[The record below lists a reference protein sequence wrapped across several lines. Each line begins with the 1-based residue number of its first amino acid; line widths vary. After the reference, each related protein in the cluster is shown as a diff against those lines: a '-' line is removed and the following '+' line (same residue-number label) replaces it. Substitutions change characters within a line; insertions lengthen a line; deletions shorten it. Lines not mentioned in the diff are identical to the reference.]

1 MSLKRKRGQK
11 HPYLSGNFAPI
22 QQTRPLTPCTYEGT
36 IPEELAG
43 GQYVRNGGNPLL
55 NEDLGRDAHW
65 FDGDGMLSGVAFRRS
80 ERDGS
85 IRPEFVNQYIHTDLY
100 LSTLATPSLRR
111 AILPSIATL
120 VNPLSRLVTIMLR
133 IFRAVFLVLL
143 SHLPGSEHAIKRIS
157 VSNTAIYYHDGRALA
172 TCESGPPMRIQLPGL
187 ETVGWYD
194 GNTAEGEGVK
204 PDAQG
209 FGGTG
214 LFSFL
219 KESTTG
225 HPKVDPV
232 TGELVLFHN
241 TFVSPYCHYSLIPD
255 TSKPSATRKI
265 INAPVPG
272 MRSAKMMHDFGV
284 SRSHAVIMDLPL
296 SLDPLNL
303 LKNKP
308 IVTYD
313 SSRPSRFG
321 VFPRTEPHKVRW
333 FETSACCIFHTA
345 NAWDS
350 HDANGNVTTVN
361 LLACRLTSASLVF
374 SAGNIAAL
382 QPMPT
387 QETVDAVKRSISFF
401 DHYDDD
407 DAAHASAHANPSVSA
422 AYDRAPALESPRPT
436 EKTPL
441 LSSPSPSLSPPP
453 PATVAAEEEEQCRLY
468 HYTFSLSHPTPTI
481 TAQYALSALPFEFP
495 TLNPTAE
502 MAAARYIYGCST
514 TAASF
519 GAALGRAAKID
530 VLLKIDATTLI
541 ARAATTKPAPV
552 TGCVDTRAM
561 SAVLSSTD
569 ATDPIR
575 AFRMPAGWCAQ
586 EARFVP
592 RAHSAAE
599 DDGYLLFYAFDEA
612 QLDVEGECPPTAV
625 SELWVLD
632 ARDMR
637 SVVCRVSLPQ
647 RVPYGL
653 HGNWFGEEA
662 IAKQRG
668 VESVRVARGPGAGGE
683 GSWAWRAWMGGR
695 RFLERAIA

>member
-80 ERDGS
+80 GRDES

-100 LSTLATPSLRR
+100 LSTLATPSLKR

-120 VNPLSRLVTIMLR
+120 VNPLSRLVTIILR
-133 IFRAVFLVLL
+133 IFRAVFLVIL
-143 SHLPGSEHAIKRIS
+143 SHLPGSEQAIKRIS
-157 VSNTAIYYHDGRALA
+157 VANTAIYYHDGRALA

-194 GNTAEGEGVK
+194 GNVAEGESKGRR
-204 PDAQG
+204 
-209 FGGTG
+209 
-214 LFSFL
+214 S
-219 KESTTG
+219 

-241 TFVSPYCHYSLIPD
+241 TFVAPYCHYSLIPD
-255 TSKPSATRKI
+255 TSKPPVKASASKKI
-265 INAPVPG
+265 MNAPVPG

-296 SLDPLNL
+296 SLDPLHL

-313 SSRPSRFG
+313 SSQPSRFG
-321 VFPRTEPHKVRW
+321 VFPRTEPNNVRW

-345 NAWDS
+345 NAWDTQ
-350 HDANGNVTTVN
+350 DANGDVTAVN
-361 LLACRLTSASLVF
+361 LLACRLTSAALVF
-374 SAGNIAAL
+374 SAGNIAAP
-382 QPMPT
+382 QPVPT
-387 QETVDAVKRSISFF
+387 QETADAVKRSISFF
-401 DHYDDD
+401 DRYDDD
-407 DAAHASAHANPSVSA
+407 DDTHAGAHTNPSLSA
-422 AYDRAPALESPRPT
+422 ASAYDRAPALESPRLT

-441 LSSPSPSLSPPP
+441 LPRPSPSP
-453 PATVAAEEEEQCRLY
+453 PATIANEEEEQCRLY
-468 HYTFSLSHPTPTI
+468 HYTFSSPTPHPP
-481 TAQYALSALPFEFP
+481 SPRK
-495 TLNPTAE
+495 
-502 MAAARYIYGCST
+502 MSAARYIYGCST
-514 TAASF
+514 TADSF

-530 VLLKIDATTLI
+530 VLLKMDVKTLI
-541 ARAATTKPAPV
+541 SRAERERPTPV
-552 TGCVDTRAM
+552 TGCVDTRTIDD
-561 SAVLSSTD
+561 VLSSTD
-569 ATDPIR
+569 PADPIR

-586 EARFVP
+586 EARFVARHSSATTP
-592 RAHSAAE
+592 RDE

-612 QLDVEGECPPTAV
+612 QLDSDGECPPTAV
-625 SELWVLD
+625 SELWILD

-637 SVVCRVSLPQ
+637 TLVCRVRLPQ

-662 IAKQRG
+662 IAKQRA
-668 VESVRVARGPGAGGE
+668 VESVRVARRPRIGGE
-683 GSWAWRAWMGGR
+683 GIWRGGR
-695 RFLERAIA
+695 G